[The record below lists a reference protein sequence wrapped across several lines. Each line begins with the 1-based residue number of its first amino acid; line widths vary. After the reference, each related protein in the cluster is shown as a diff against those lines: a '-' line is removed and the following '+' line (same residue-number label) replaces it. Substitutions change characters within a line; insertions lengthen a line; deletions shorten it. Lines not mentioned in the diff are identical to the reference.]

1 MYLKPAV
8 VIYIYPYENPILC
21 KIKPIVSSHY
31 VYFSTVIPSNNRE
44 LKAKCLAY
52 LEYKVV
58 EMVTFNVNSFDIKI
72 GIQFKKLCLFKYKF
86 KNL

>member
-8 VIYIYPYENPILC
+8 ITYIYLYENPILC

-31 VYFSTVIPSNNRE
+31 VYFSFSTVIPSNNRE
-44 LKAKCLAY
+44 LIAKCLAY

-58 EMVTFNVNSFDIKI
+58 EMVKFNVNSLD
-72 GIQFKKLCLFKYKF
+72 
-86 KNL
+86 KNRY